1 MRKVVTSHRTFKTS
15 YIAAVKEELGLLK
28 RKIKPTRKIKPPK
41 HLKWAIVEALK
52 RKPEG
57 TYREIQELALKIYKA
72 KKEEKL
78 PFLGA
83 LGKVDTKLLKEV
95 IEDKETIYED

>member
-1 MRKVVTSHRTFKTS
+1 MRKCINSPKTFKTS

-28 RKIKPTRKIKPPK
+28 RKVKATRKIKPPE

-52 RKPEG
+52 QKPG
-57 TYREIQELALKIYKA
+57 ATYREIQQLALKILRA
-72 KKEEKL
+72 KEKQSL

-83 LGKVDTKLLKEV
+83 LGEVDTKLLEEV
-95 IEDKETIYED
+95 IEDKELFYAD